1 MEQFG
6 SIINKYVAEVVPL
19 QDNSEGS
26 SIPAQCAY
34 YFNLLTMRPNIKRI
48 VEIGFNVGLSAAS
61 FLATR
66 PDIEVISIDICSH
79 DYVLKIKKVLD
90 SYFPGRHTLIC
101 GDSTAAVPMLKR
113 FFNGFAPVD
122 LFFVDGYHC
131 EPVPRLDILN
141 SLEWCGPDSLIIID
155 DVCPTHG
162 SEGVV
167 QAVISCAEEK
177 KIAIIE
183 HIINGDRGWVLAK
196 KL

>member
-6 SIINKYVAEVVPL
+6 QIMNKYVNEILPL

-26 SIPAQCAY
+26 SIPKQCEY
-34 YFNLLTMRPNIKRI
+34 YFELLQKNTNIKRI
-48 VEIGFNVGLSAAS
+48 VEIGFNIGLSAAS
-61 FLATR
+61 FLASR

-101 GDSTAAVPMLKR
+101 GDSTTAVPMLKR
-113 FFNGFAPVD
+113 FFNGFVPVD
-122 LFFVDGYHC
+122 LFFVDGYHRD
-131 EPVPRLDILN
+131 PVPRLDILN
-141 SLEWCGPDSLIIID
+141 ALEWCGPDSFIIID

-177 KIAIIE
+177 KINIIQ
-183 HIINGDRGWVLAK
+183 HIMCADRGWVLAK